1 MAIKILGGLAAENF
15 VSNETNEKQI
25 DIQRTLFNERFTNGV
40 QLRVDHDY
48 TNGQQLEE
56 LIKKVN
62 SLDIPYI
69 VHGPAENLGV
79 DLGQTCDQANKFTE
93 YKSEYPHA
101 RWDFF
106 NKEAIDNAHKDI
118 IEQASN
124 NPNLSGMGTTIVLA
138 LNQNSRFYVA
148 HVGDSRA
155 YIINILGII
164 PLTEDHSLVDSLVS
178 TGQITKEEARNH
190 TMRHVIT
197 QCLGSNDYFGP
208 DIKIVNINK
217 GDILLLCSD
226 GLTDMVEDQ
235 VIKEVVLKY
244 GGKLQKCADKLVK
257 LANKNGGLDNITVVL
272 VENDNEARGY
282 QINYTKQRTF

>member
-48 TNGQQLEE
+48 TNGQPLEE

-106 NKEAIDNAHKDI
+106 NKEAIDNAHEIAKLKNSLDSKVILHIGYAPYEFPYDPVMKELQSSGNFAKD
-118 IEQASN
+118 EE
-124 NPNLSGMGTTIVLA
+124 TI
-138 LNQNSRFYVA
+138 
-148 HVGDSRA
+148 
-155 YIINILGII
+155 
-164 PLTEDHSLVDSLVS
+164 
-178 TGQITKEEARNH
+178 K
-190 TMRHVIT
+190 T
-197 QCLGSNDYFGP
+197 QS
-208 DIKIVNINK
+208 
-217 GDILLLCSD
+217 
-226 GLTDMVEDQ
+226 E
-235 VIKEVVLKY
+235 
-244 GGKLQKCADKLVK
+244 
-257 LANKNGGLDNITVVL
+257 
-272 VENDNEARGY
+272 
-282 QINYTKQRTF
+282 